1 MMTRVPRYRTSLL
14 LVVMI
19 GFLLCAQ
26 AGHAAPRAQG
36 AGQAADAAT
45 RELTVEIAQL
55 PELAFRLETPVG
67 LSWTKDGSVMK
78 GLEESG
84 LVADFTR
91 LMIGQG
97 AQQPDRLRITIYV
110 ADVAPTRA
118 ALLMDYARLMAKG
131 FGNGEDEEEAIED
144 DAGNVISANVTT
156 VVSRDEHLKP
166 AAPSRSLISVW
177 RRGLK
182 LLVVRADMGPTE
194 ADVRMPQL
202 RQMMRSMTFLSPM
215 ASDPL
220 MAGMVEHTVRL
231 PSGKDMHFLLPPN
244 WQSIGAFD
252 EQGAFASQMFQDQAS
267 IGRPPYVSVFGMQ
280 VEPGA
285 PMTPALL
292 RDGADR
298 VSTLLLDRTRRNNG
312 YTHRQRVSATHVIGF
327 ENVAG
332 LDALFVDDVSSDN
345 PLEPDLATQSHL
357 VALHGKPETVIG
369 YSLVVR
375 TKTSDWREIGAM
387 MHANFVQRLLVDSMM
402 EEAPKLGKP

>member
-1 MMTRVPRYRTSLL
+1 MMTLVQRTRASLL
-14 LVVMI
+14 PVAVM
-19 GFLLCAQ
+19 GFLLCTQ
-26 AGHAAPRAQG
+26 PGYAALREQG
-36 AGQAADAAT
+36 AGQAPDPAT
-45 RELTVEIAQL
+45 RELTVDIAQL
-55 PELAFRLETPVG
+55 PELAFRLQTPEG

-84 LVADFTR
+84 MVADFTR

-97 AQQPDRLRITIYV
+97 TQQPGRLRITVYV
-110 ADVAPTRA
+110 ADVVPTRA
-118 ALLMDYARLMAKG
+118 ALLLDYARLMAKG
-131 FGNGEDEEEAIED
+131 FGNGEDEEEVIED
-144 DAGNVISANVTT
+144 GAGNVISANVTT
-156 VVSRDEHLKP
+156 EVSRDEHLQP
-166 AAPSRSLISVW
+166 AAASRSLIGVW
-177 RRGLK
+177 RQGLK
-182 LLVVRADMGPTE
+182 LLVVRADVRPSE
-194 ADVRMPQL
+194 ADGLMPEL
-202 RQMMRSMTFLSPM
+202 RRMMRSMTFQRPM

-220 MAGMVEHTVRL
+220 MAGMVKHTVRL

-252 EQGAFASQMFQDQAS
+252 EQGVFASQMFQDRAS

-285 PMTPALL
+285 PMTPERL
-292 RDGADR
+292 RAGAET
-298 VSTLLLDRTRRNNG
+298 VSKLLLDRTRRNNG
-312 YTHRQRVSATHVIGF
+312 YTQRQMVSATHVTGF
-327 ENVAG
+327 EKVAR
-332 LDALFVDDVSSDN
+332 LDALFVDDVSSSN

-402 EEAPKLGKP
+402 EQAPRLGKP